1 MFCLINFFKKYLH
14 TKYMIHNV
22 SFQVIEEG
30 SNEYYY
36 SAEVTLKLSVI
47 KELMEAKQVPNEIDY
62 TDISDIQF

>member
-1 MFCLINFFKKYLH
+1 
-14 TKYMIHNV
+14 MIHNV